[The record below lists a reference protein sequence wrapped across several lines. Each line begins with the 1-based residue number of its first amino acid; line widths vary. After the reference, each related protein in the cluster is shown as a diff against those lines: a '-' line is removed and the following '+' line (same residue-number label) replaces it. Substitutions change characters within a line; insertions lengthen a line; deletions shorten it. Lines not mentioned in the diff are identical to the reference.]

1 MPVQL
6 DAKALCDLRYFVRG
20 LGRGSYTCHLKA
32 PCLKKKLCSWVHKLL
47 HQRAISVL
55 AKLPYAASSI
65 SQVSNTLWNASL
77 RIVSFLFS
85 QELFLSFVCPVSY
98 ALVLCMLPLST
109 RWCTFVLTMAQS
121 YTAQKSHRVRFP
133 LAFAKLM
140 RE

>member
-1 MPVQL
+1 MQL
-6 DAKALCDLRYFVRG
+6 DAKALCGLRYFVRG

-32 PCLKKKLCSWVHKLL
+32 PCLKKKLCSWVHKML

-98 ALVLCMLPLST
+98 ALVLCMMPLST
-109 RWCTFVLTMAQS
+109 RWCTFVLNIWLSRIPPRSLA
-121 YTAQKSHRVRFP
+121 VRFP